1 MSQSHAHDHGHDHD
15 HDHDHTPTVTSAN
28 ERKVLLSFFLIFGF
42 MVVEAVG
49 GVLSGS
55 LALLADAGHMLT
67 DAAALA
73 LAYAAFRFGRRA
85 ADSKRTFGYLRFEV
99 IAGFLNAVT
108 LFAIVAWIAYE
119 AWERLQAP
127 PVILA
132 GPMMIVAVLG
142 LLVNVL
148 VLWIM
153 TRGETDHVNVKGAI
167 LHVMGDLLGSV
178 GAIVA
183 AIVIYLTGWTPI
195 DPILSV
201 LVAALILRSAWK
213 LLAKSIHILLEG
225 APEDA
230 SPEKVEQGLM
240 GAVLRTKSFK
250 EEEAAI
256 AKRAQELL
264 DYVGIGK
271 FADYKARTLSYGDQ
285 RRLEIARALAT
296 DPQLIALDEPAA
308 GMNATEKVQLRELI
322 DRIRN
327 DNRTIL
333 LIEHDVKLVM
343 GLCDRVTVL
352 DYGKQIAEGTPATV
366 QKNEKVI
373 EAYLGTGGH

>member
-1 MSQSHAHDHGHDHD
+1 MSQSHAHHGDGHDHD

-28 ERKVLLSFFLIFGF
+28 ERKVLLSFVLIFTF
-42 MVVEAVG
+42 MLVEAVG
-49 GVLSGS
+49 GVISGS

-99 IAGFLNAVT
+99 IAGFINAIT
-108 LFAIVAWIAYE
+108 LFAIVGWIAYE
-119 AWERLQAP
+119 AWERLSSPPEIMAAP
-127 PVILA
+127 ML
-132 GPMMIVAVLG
+132 IVAVVG

-183 AIVIYLTGWTPI
+183 AVVIYLTGWTPI

-213 LLAKSIHILLEG
+213 LLAKSLHILLEG

-230 SPEKVEQGLM
+230 TPEKLERGLLDSVQGLVTVSHIHVWQLTSGRSM
-240 GAVLRTKSFK
+240 ATMHVRPQRDDDAKAVV
-250 EEEAAI
+250 
-256 AKRAQELL
+256 KR
-264 DYVGIGK
+264 V
-271 FADYKARTLSYGDQ
+271 
-285 RRLEIARALAT
+285 
-296 DPQLIALDEPAA
+296 
-308 GMNATEKVQLRELI
+308 EKILRE
-322 DRIRN
+322 RFS
-327 DNRTIL
+327 
-333 LIEHDVKLVM
+333 IEH
-343 GLCDRVTVL
+343 
-352 DYGKQIAEGTPATV
+352 ATV
-366 QKNEKVI
+366 AIDWNS
-373 EAYLGTGGH
+373 EATASTCTLQQTAPQREGGGSCHGNGHGDDHDDHSDHDDGHDHGQAHGHASHKH

>member
-1 MSQSHAHDHGHDHD
+1 MSQSNAHDHGHD

-28 ERKVLLSFFLIFGF
+28 ERKVLVSFFLIFGF
-42 MVVEAVG
+42 MLVEAVG

-67 DAAALA
+67 DAVALA

-119 AWERLQAP
+119 TWERLQAP

-142 LLVNVL
+142 LLINVL

-183 AIVIYLTGWTPI
+183 AIVIYFTGWTPI

-240 GAVLRTKSFK
+240 STVPGLAAVSHVHVWQLTSGRTMATLHVRPNVDEEARAVVKRVEAVLREQFSIEHAT
-250 EEEAAI
+250 
-256 AKRAQELL
+256 
-264 DYVGIGK
+264 VGIDWNSE
-271 FADYKARTLSYGDQ
+271 ADENICSLQPTTGRQDHSGHDHS
-285 RRLEIARALAT
+285 
-296 DPQLIALDEPAA
+296 
-308 GMNATEKVQLRELI
+308 
-322 DRIRN
+322 
-327 DNRTIL
+327 
-333 LIEHDVKLVM
+333 EHNHDH
-343 GLCDRVTVL
+343 DHS
-352 DYGKQIAEGTPATV
+352 AP
-366 QKNEKVI
+366 
-373 EAYLGTGGH
+373 GHKH

>member
-85 ADSKRTFGYLRFEV
+85 ADSNRTFGYLRFEV

-240 GAVLRTKSFK
+240 GAVPGLAAVSHVHVWQLTSGRTMATLHVRPNVD
-250 EEEAAI
+250 EEARAVV
-256 AKRAQELL
+256 KRVEAVLREQFSIEHAT
-264 DYVGIGK
+264 VGIDWNSG
-271 FADYKARTLSYGDQ
+271 
-285 RRLEIARALAT
+285 T
-296 DPQLIALDEPAA
+296 DENVCSLQPTSERQDHS
-308 GMNATEKVQLRELI
+308 G
-322 DRIRN
+322 
-327 DNRTIL
+327 
-333 LIEHDVKLVM
+333 HDHSGHDHSGHDHSGHDHGNHKH
-343 GLCDRVTVL
+343 G
-352 DYGKQIAEGTPATV
+352 
-366 QKNEKVI
+366 
-373 EAYLGTGGH
+373 GGHSHGHDHDHSAPGHRH

>member
-201 LVAALILRSAWK
+201 LCGSSPPGARWPRCTFAPTWTRKHAPWSSASKRCFESNSAPNTPRSGSTGTRAPTRTSAACSPRRSVRTTAATITAVMTTAGTTTAAMIMAITSMAAGTATAMTTTIP
-213 LLAKSIHILLEG
+213 LLVTGI
-225 APEDA
+225 
-230 SPEKVEQGLM
+230 
-240 GAVLRTKSFK
+240 
-250 EEEAAI
+250 EAA
-256 AKRAQELL
+256 RA
-264 DYVGIGK
+264 GSHS
-271 FADYKARTLSYGDQ
+271 T
-285 RRLEIARALAT
+285 
-296 DPQLIALDEPAA
+296 
-308 GMNATEKVQLRELI
+308 
-322 DRIRN
+322 
-327 DNRTIL
+327 
-333 LIEHDVKLVM
+333 
-343 GLCDRVTVL
+343 
-352 DYGKQIAEGTPATV
+352 
-366 QKNEKVI
+366 
-373 EAYLGTGGH
+373 